1 MKNFEQILEV
11 IERIKHASAAEE
23 ILVELKSTYND
34 FGFENFIISGLPHNG
49 LNLAPFVLL
58 ESWPV
63 EWFDRYVKKDYV
75 HKDPI
80 AKHCFTTNDPF
91 LWNEVPFDASVNRH
105 EGVVMDEAKVFN
117 LQNGFC
123 IPIHMEN
130 GTQGCISL
138 SGDRKFIDESDRTL
152 LHMLSFFAHGR
163 LRYLKQSTQ
172 THFVATLTERQ
183 KEVIRW
189 TILGKT
195 SEQIGE
201 ILSISPR
208 TVEFHFAN
216 AGEKLGSGNRIQT
229 VVEAI
234 KSKQVT
240 L

>member
-1 MKNFEQILEV
+1 MNFDQILEI
-11 IERIKHASAAEE
+11 IERIKHADAAEE
-23 ILVELKSTYND
+23 ILIELKSTYNT
-34 FGFENFIISGLPHNG
+34 FGFENFIISGLPHSG

-63 EWFDRYVKKDYV
+63 EWFDRYVAKDYV

-91 LWNEVPFDASVNRH
+91 LWDEVATGTSINKHEALVMNEATEFDLR
-105 EGVVMDEAKVFN
+105 
-117 LQNGFC
+117 NGFC

-138 SGDRKFIDESDRTL
+138 SGDRKNIPESDRAL

-163 LRYLKQSTQ
+163 LRYLKENKKN
-172 THFVATLTERQ
+172 VPLATLTARQ
-183 KEVIRW
+183 KEVIQW

-234 KSKQVT
+234 KTKQVT